1 VDATTAGLLV
11 LFVVSLVPL
20 LPTEVTLLGMGV
32 AAAQGG
38 TSLALV
44 IAVASAGCLASD
56 QALYALGRFGGRA
69 ALNRLSRRRKIAAGI
84 GWVDGRLQRHPRPVL
99 VIARWLPSGG
109 TVGALLAG
117 SLRWPMA
124 EFFTASAVGVTLWTS
139 YVAFLGYAG
148 GRIITEPGISMLL
161 SLGVALILGS
171 VITYGVKRSAGAI
184 SGSPPARSA

>member
-1 VDATTAGLLV
+1 MDGSTTGLVL

-20 LPTEVTLLGMGV
+20 LPTEVTLLGMGI

-69 ALNRLSRRRKIAAGI
+69 ALDRLGRRKKIAAGL
-84 GWVDGRLQRHPRPVL
+84 GWLDGRLQRHPRPVL
-99 VIARWLPSGG
+99 VVARWLPSGG
-109 TVGALLAG
+109 TIGALLAG

-148 GRIITEPGISMLL
+148 GRIVTEPGISMLL

-171 VITYGVKRSAGAI
+171 VITYGVKRGAK
-184 SGSPPARSA
+184 AT

>member
-1 VDATTAGLLV
+1 VNGSTAGLLV
-11 LFVVSLVPL
+11 LFVVALVPL
-20 LPTEVTLLGMGV
+20 LPTEVTILGMGI

-69 ALNRLSRRRKIAAGI
+69 ALDRLSRRKKIAAGL
-84 GWVDGRLQRHPRPVL
+84 GWLDGRLQRHPRPVL
-99 VIARWLPSGG
+99 VVARWLPSGG
-109 TVGALLAG
+109 TLGALLAG

-148 GRIITEPGISMLL
+148 GRIVTEPGISLLL
-161 SLGVALILGS
+161 SLAVALVLGS
-171 VITYGVKRSAGAI
+171 VITYSVRHSVKAT
-184 SGSPPARSA
+184 

>member
-1 VDATTAGLLV
+1 

-20 LPTEVTLLGMGV
+20 LPTEVTILGMGI

-44 IAVASAGCLASD
+44 IAVASAGCLVSD

-69 ALNRLSRRRKIAAGI
+69 ALNRLTRRPKVAAGI
-84 GWVDGRLQRHPRPVL
+84 GWLDGHLQRHPRPAL

-124 EFFTASAVGVTLWTS
+124 EFLPASAIGVTLWTS

-148 GRIITEPGISMLL
+148 GRIVTEPGISLLL
-161 SLGVALILGS
+161 SLGVALVLGS
-171 VITYGVKRSAGAI
+171 VITYGIRRSATA
-184 SGSPPARSA
+184 